1 MELHPIM
8 EAARDLQPL
17 IGQHVE
23 EGEQRARLA
32 PEVVAAVGEAGLFRL
47 FAPREAGG
55 LEVSLP
61 VALAVTEI
69 IGAADAAV
77 GWYMINSMRPSLA
90 TAYVPEP
97 ERAEL
102 YAEPDRN
109 FGNSP
114 LPGGKAIPV
123 EGGYLVSGQWP
134 MVTGC
139 EDAKWCG
146 LGGMVIEGDGPRQ
159 VNGRPDIRYLFIPTA
174 DLDIEPTWQDAAAMR
189 GTGSNAASVK
199 DVFVPEALAIGGSTP
214 LLIDRPVFRQP
225 PALLFFPIGVAIAFG
240 VLDNALEREMD
251 DLGSKVSSF
260 TGQSLRD
267 QAPIQEMIANSDA
280 ALRAARAGHVE
291 AMTAVWDAAQTGEEV
306 PLRLRAQVYA
316 SSYYA
321 IDVIRDT
328 ISQLYARGTR
338 AAFMQG
344 HPVERALR
352 NLHAI
357 GFGLEAGRMF
367 QHSAGRVL
375 MGGEPLV
382 PAF

>member
-1 MELHPIM
+1 MELHSII
-8 EAARDLQPL
+8 ETARDLQPL
-17 IGQHVE
+17 IAKHVE
-23 EGEQRARLA
+23 EGERRARLV
-32 PEVVAAVGEAGLFRL
+32 PEVVAAAGEAGLFRL
-47 FAPREAGG
+47 FAPREVGG

-61 VALAVTEI
+61 VALAATEI
-69 IGAADAAV
+69 IGAADSAV

-90 TAYVPEP
+90 TARVPEA

-114 LPGGKAIPV
+114 LPGGKATPV
-123 EGGYLVSGQWP
+123 EGGYRVSGQWP

-139 EDAKWCG
+139 EDSSWCG
-146 LGGMVIEGDGPRQ
+146 LGGIVMEGDSPRLM
-159 VNGRPDIRYLFIPTA
+159 NGSPDMRYLFIPTA
-174 DLDIEPTWQDAAAMR
+174 ELDIEPTWQDAAAMR
-189 GTGSNAASVK
+189 GTGSNAASVQ
-199 DVFVPEALAIGGSTP
+199 DVFVPEALAIGASTP

-225 PALLFFPIGVAIAFG
+225 PALLFFPIGVSIAFG
-240 VLDNALEREMD
+240 VLENALEREIN

-267 QAPIQEMIANSDA
+267 QAPTQEMIANSDA

-306 PLRLRAQVYA
+306 PLRLRAQVYG

-321 IDVIRDT
+321 IDVMRDT
-328 ISQLYARGTR
+328 ISRLYARGTR
-338 AAFMQG
+338 AAFIQG

-382 PAF
+382 PTF

>member
-1 MELHPIM
+1 MELHPIIDT
-8 EAARDLQPL
+8 ARDLQPL
-17 IGQHVE
+17 FSQYLE
-23 EGEQRARLA
+23 EGERRARLA
-32 PEVVAAVGEAGLFRL
+32 PEVVSAAGEAGLFRL

-61 VALAVTEI
+61 VALAAVEI
-69 IGAADAAV
+69 VGAADPAV

-90 TAYVPEP
+90 TAHVPEA

-102 YAEPDRN
+102 YAEPNRN

-114 LPGGKAIPV
+114 LPGGKATPV
-123 EGGYLVSGQWP
+123 EGGYRVSGQWP
-134 MVTGC
+134 LVTGC

-146 LGGMVIEGDGPRQ
+146 LGGIVMEGDAPRQ
-159 VNGRPDIRYLFIPTA
+159 VNGRPDMRYLFIPTA
-174 DLDIEPTWQDAAAMR
+174 DLDIEPTWQDSAAMR
-189 GTGSNAASVK
+189 GTGSNAASVRE
-199 DVFVPEALAIGGSTP
+199 VFVPEALAIGASTP

-225 PALLFFPIGVAIAFG
+225 PALLFFPIGVGIAFG
-240 VLDNALEREMD
+240 VLENALQTAMTE
-251 DLGSKVSSF
+251 LGTKVSSF
-260 TGQSLRD
+260 TGQSMRD
-267 QAPIQEMIANSDA
+267 QTPIQELIANSDG
-280 ALRAARAGHVE
+280 ALRAARAGLVE
-291 AMTAVWDAAQTGEEV
+291 AMGAVWEAAQSGEEV
-306 PLRLRAQVYA
+306 PLRLRAEVYA

-321 IDVIRDT
+321 IDTIRDT
-328 ISQLYARGTR
+328 ISRLYSRGTR
-338 AAFMQG
+338 AAFQQG

-382 PAF
+382 PVF

>member
-1 MELHPIM
+1 MESHPIIDT
-8 EAARDLQPL
+8 ARDLQPL
-17 IGQHVE
+17 ISQYLE
-23 EGEQRARLA
+23 EGERRARLA
-32 PEVVAAVGEAGLFRL
+32 PEVVSAVGQAGLFRL
-47 FAPREAGG
+47 FAPREVGG

-61 VALAVTEI
+61 VALAAVEVV
-69 IGAADAAV
+69 GAADPAV

-90 TAYVPEP
+90 TAHVPEA

-102 YAEPDRN
+102 FAEPDRN

-114 LPGGKAIPV
+114 LPGGKATPV
-123 EGGYLVSGQWP
+123 EGGYLITGQWP
-134 MVTGC
+134 LVTGC
-139 EDAKWCG
+139 EDANWCG
-146 LGGMVIEGDGPRQ
+146 LGGMVMAGDGPRQ
-159 VNGRPDIRYLFIPTA
+159 VNGRPDIRYFFIPTA
-174 DLDIEPTWQDAAAMR
+174 DLDIEPTWQDSAAMR
-189 GTGSNAASVK
+189 GTGSNAARVRE
-199 DVFVPEALAIGGSTP
+199 VFVPEALAIGASTP

-225 PALLFFPIGVAIAFG
+225 PSLLFFPIGVGIAFG
-240 VLDNALEREMD
+240 ALESALQRAVD

-260 TGQSLRD
+260 SGQSLRD
-267 QAPIQEMIANSDA
+267 QAPIQELIANSDA

-291 AMTAVWDAAQTGEEV
+291 AMGAVWKLAQTGEDV

-328 ISQLYARGTR
+328 ISRLYSRGTR
-338 AAFMQG
+338 AAFQHG

-375 MGGEPLV
+375 MGGEPLSPV
-382 PAF
+382 F

>member
-1 MELHPIM
+1 MEIHPII
-8 EAARDLQPL
+8 ETARDLQPL
-17 IGQHVE
+17 IAKHVE
-23 EGEQRARLA
+23 EGEQRARLV
-32 PEVVAAVGEAGLFRL
+32 PEVVAAAGEAGLFRL
-47 FAPREAGG
+47 FAPREVGG

-61 VALAVTEI
+61 VALAATEI
-69 IGAADAAV
+69 IGAADSAV
-77 GWYMINSMRPSLA
+77 GWYMINSMRPALA
-90 TAYVPEP
+90 TARVPEP

-114 LPGGKAIPV
+114 LPGGRAIPV
-123 EGGYLVSGQWP
+123 EGGYRVSGEWP

-139 EDAKWCG
+139 EDSKWCG
-146 LGGMVIEGDGPRQ
+146 LGGMVMEGDSPRQ
-159 VNGRPDIRYLFIPTA
+159 VNGGPDIRYLFIPTA
-174 DLDIEPTWQDAAAMR
+174 ELDIEPTWQDSAAMR
-189 GTGSNAASVK
+189 GTGSHAASVK

-225 PALLFFPIGVAIAFG
+225 PSLLFFPIGVAIAFG
-240 VLDNALEREMD
+240 VLDNALEREIN

-260 TGQSLRD
+260 SGQSLRD

-280 ALRAARAGHVE
+280 ALRAARAGHIE
-291 AMTAVWDAAQTGEEV
+291 AMTAVWDAAQSGEEV
-306 PLRLRAQVYA
+306 PLRLRAQVYG

-328 ISQLYARGTR
+328 ISRLYARGTR
-338 AAFMQG
+338 AAFLQG

-382 PAF
+382 PTF

>member
-1 MELHPIM
+1 MVLHPII
-8 EAARDLQPL
+8 ETARDLQPL
-17 IGQHVE
+17 IAKHVE
-23 EGEQRARLA
+23 EGERRARLV
-32 PEVVAAVGEAGLFRL
+32 PEVVAAAGEAGLFRL
-47 FAPREAGG
+47 FAPREVGG

-61 VALAVTEI
+61 VALAATEI
-69 IGAADAAV
+69 IGAADSAV

-90 TAYVPEP
+90 TARVPEP
-97 ERAEL
+97 ERAKL

-123 EGGYLVSGQWP
+123 EGGYRVSGEWP

-139 EDAKWCG
+139 EDSKWCG
-146 LGGMVIEGDGPRQ
+146 LGGMVMEGDSPRQ
-159 VNGRPDIRYLFIPTA
+159 VNGGPDIRYLFIPTA
-174 DLDIEPTWQDAAAMR
+174 ELEIEPTWQDSAAMR

-199 DVFVPEALAIGGSTP
+199 DVFVPEALAVGGSTP

-225 PALLFFPIGVAIAFG
+225 PSLLFFPIGVAIAFG
-240 VLDNALEREMD
+240 VLDNALEREIN

-260 TGQSLRD
+260 SGQSLRD

-291 AMTAVWDAAQTGEEV
+291 AMTAVWEAAQSEEEV

-328 ISQLYARGTR
+328 ISRLYARGTR
-338 AAFMQG
+338 AAFLQG

-382 PAF
+382 SAF

>member
-1 MELHPIM
+1 MASHPIID
-8 EAARDLQPL
+8 AARDLQPL
-17 IGQHVE
+17 IAKHVE
-23 EGEQRARLA
+23 EGERRARLV
-32 PEVVAAVGEAGLFRL
+32 PEVVAAAGEAGLFRL

-61 VALAVTEI
+61 VALAATEI
-69 IGAADAAV
+69 IGAADSAV

-90 TAYVPEP
+90 TARVPEP
-97 ERAEL
+97 ERAKL

-123 EGGYLVSGQWP
+123 EGGYRVTGEWP

-139 EDAKWCG
+139 EDSKWCG
-146 LGGMVIEGDGPRQ
+146 LGGMVMEGDSPRQ
-159 VNGRPDIRYLFIPTA
+159 VNGGPDIRYLFIPTA
-174 DLDIEPTWQDAAAMR
+174 ELEIEPTWQDSAAMR
-189 GTGSNAASVK
+189 GTGSHAASVK

-225 PALLFFPIGVAIAFG
+225 PALLFFPIGVSIAFG
-240 VLDNALEREMD
+240 VLENALEREIN

-267 QAPIQEMIANSDA
+267 QAPTQELIANSDA

-291 AMTAVWDAAQTGEEV
+291 AMTAVWAAAQTGEEV

-328 ISQLYARGTR
+328 ISRLYARGTR
-338 AAFMQG
+338 AAFLQG

-382 PAF
+382 PTF

>member
-1 MELHPIM
+1 MELHPII
-8 EAARDLQPL
+8 ETARDLQPL
-17 IGQHVE
+17 ISQHLE
-23 EGEQRARLA
+23 EGERRARLA

-47 FAPREAGG
+47 FAPREVGG

-69 IGAADAAV
+69 VGAADAAV
-77 GWYMINSMRPSLA
+77 GWYMINSARPSLA
-90 TAYVPEP
+90 TAHVPEP

-102 YAEPDRN
+102 YAEPNRN

-114 LPGGKAIPV
+114 LPGGKAVPV
-123 EGGYLVSGQWP
+123 EGGYRVSGQWP
-134 MVTGC
+134 LVTGC

-146 LGGMVIEGDGPRQ
+146 LGGIVMAGDAPRQ
-159 VNGRPDIRYLFIPTA
+159 VNGRPDIRYFFIPTA
-174 DLDIEPTWQDAAAMR
+174 ELDIEPTWQDSAAMR
-189 GTGSNAASVK
+189 GTGSNAASVQE
-199 DVFVPEALAIGGSTP
+199 VFVPEALAIGASTP

-225 PALLFFPIGVAIAFG
+225 PSLLFFPIGVAIAFG
-240 VLDNALEREMD
+240 VLENALEREVD

-260 TGQSLRD
+260 SGQSMRD
-267 QAPIQEMIANSDA
+267 QAPIQELIANSDA

-291 AMTAVWDAAQTGEEV
+291 AMTAVWDVAQTGEEV

-321 IDVIRDT
+321 VDVIRDT
-328 ISQLYARGTR
+328 ISRLYARGTR
-338 AAFMQG
+338 AAFQQG

-382 PAF
+382 PVF

>member
-1 MELHPIM
+1 MELHPII
-8 EAARDLQPL
+8 ETARNLQPL
-17 IGQHVE
+17 ISKHVE
-23 EGEQRARLA
+23 EGERRARLA
-32 PEVVAAVGEAGLFRL
+32 SEVVAAAGKAGLFRL

-61 VALAVTEI
+61 TALAATEI
-69 IGAADAAV
+69 IGAADSAV

-114 LPGGKAIPV
+114 LPGGKATPV

-139 EDAKWCG
+139 EDARWCG
-146 LGGMVIEGDGPRQ
+146 LGGMVMDGGSPRQ

-174 DLDIEPTWQDAAAMR
+174 ELDIEPTWQDAAAMR

-199 DVFVPEALAIGGSTP
+199 DVFVPEALAIGASTP

-240 VLDNALEREMD
+240 VLDNALEREID
-251 DLGSKVSSF
+251 DLGSKMSSF

-291 AMTAVWDAAQTGEEV
+291 AMTAVWDVAQTGGEV
-306 PLRLRAQVYA
+306 PLRLRAQVYG

-328 ISQLYARGTR
+328 ISRLYARGTR
-338 AAFMQG
+338 AAFQQG

-375 MGGEPLV
+375 MGENL
-382 PAF
+382 

>member
-1 MELHPIM
+1 MELHPII
-8 EAARDLQPL
+8 ETARDLQPL
-17 IGQHVE
+17 IDKHVE
-23 EGEQRARLA
+23 EGERRARLA
-32 PEVVAAVGEAGLFRL
+32 PEVVAAAGEAGLFRL
-47 FAPREAGG
+47 FAPREVGG

-90 TAYVPEP
+90 TAHVPEP

-123 EGGYLVSGQWP
+123 EGGYRVSGQWP
-134 MVTGC
+134 LVTGC

-146 LGGMVIEGDGPRQ
+146 LGGMVMAGDSPRQ

-174 DLDIEPTWQDAAAMR
+174 DLDIEPTWQNAAAMR

-199 DVFVPEALAIGGSTP
+199 DVFVPEALAIGASTP

-225 PALLFFPIGVAIAFG
+225 PSLLFFPIGVAIAFG
-240 VLDNALEREMD
+240 VLDNALEREIN

-260 TGQSLRD
+260 SGQSLRD

-291 AMTAVWDAAQTGEEV
+291 AMTAVWDVAQTGEEV

-328 ISQLYARGTR
+328 ISRLYARGTR
-338 AAFMQG
+338 AAFQQG

-382 PAF
+382 PVF

>member
-1 MELHPIM
+1 MDLDPIITT
-8 EAARDLQPL
+8 AQDLQPL
-17 IGQHVE
+17 IREHQE
-23 EGEQRARLA
+23 EGERRAQLT
-32 PEVVAAVGEAGLFRL
+32 PEVVSAVGKEGLFRL
-47 FAPREAGG
+47 FAPREVGG

-61 VALAVTEI
+61 VALAAVEV
-69 IGAADAAV
+69 IGAADPAV
-77 GWYMINSMRPSLA
+77 GWYMINSMRPCLA
-90 TAYVPEP
+90 AAFLPEP

-102 YAEPDRN
+102 FSDLDQN

-114 LPGGKAIPV
+114 VPGGKAIAV
-123 EGGYLVSGQWP
+123 EGGYRVSGEWP
-134 MVTGC
+134 LVTGC
-139 EDAKWCG
+139 EHAKWCG
-146 LGGMVIEGDGPRQ
+146 LGGMVMEGDSPRQ
-159 VNGRPDIRYLFIPTA
+159 LNGRPDIRYFFIPTA
-174 DLDIEPTWQDAAAMR
+174 ALDIEPTWQDAAAMR
-189 GTGSNAASVK
+189 GTGSNAASVRE
-199 DVFVPEALAIGGSTP
+199 VFVPEALAIGSTTP

-225 PALLFFPIGVAIAFG
+225 PSLLFFPIGAGIAFG
-240 VLDNALEREMD
+240 VLENALQTAVD

-260 TGQSLRD
+260 SGQAMRD
-267 QAPIQEMIANSDA
+267 QAPIQELIANSDA

-291 AMTAVWDAAQTGEEV
+291 AMAAVWDIAQSGEEV

-328 ISQLYARGTR
+328 ISRLYARGTR
-338 AAFMQG
+338 AAFQQG

-375 MGGEPLV
+375 MGGEPLTPV
-382 PAF
+382 F

>member
-1 MELHPIM
+1 MESHPIIDT
-8 EAARDLQPL
+8 ARDLQAL
-17 IGQHVE
+17 ISEHLE
-23 EGEQRARLA
+23 EGERRARLA
-32 PEVVAAVGEAGLFRL
+32 PEVVSAAGEAGLFRL

-61 VALAVTEI
+61 VALTVVEI
-69 IGAADAAV
+69 VGAADPAV

-90 TAYVPEP
+90 TAHVPEA

-102 YAEPDRN
+102 FAQPDRN

-114 LPGGKAIPV
+114 LPGGKATPV
-123 EGGYLVSGQWP
+123 EGGYLVTGQWP
-134 MVTGC
+134 LVTGC
-139 EDAKWCG
+139 EDAVWCG
-146 LGGMVIEGDGPRQ
+146 LGGMVMEGDGPRQ
-159 VNGRPDIRYLFIPTA
+159 VNGRPDIRYFFIPTA
-174 DLDIEPTWQDAAAMR
+174 DLNIEPTWQDSAAMR
-189 GTGSNAASVK
+189 GTGSNAANVQG
-199 DVFVPEALAIGGSTP
+199 VFVPEALAIGASTP

-225 PALLFFPIGVAIAFG
+225 PSLLFFPIGVGIAFG
-240 VLDNALEREMD
+240 VLESALQRAID
-251 DLGSKVSSF
+251 DLGGKVSSF
-260 TGQSLRD
+260 SGQSLRD
-267 QAPIQEMIANSDA
+267 QAPIQELIANSDA

-291 AMTAVWDAAQTGEEV
+291 AMAAVWDAAQTGEEV
-306 PLRLRAQVYA
+306 PLRLRARVYA

-328 ISQLYARGTR
+328 ISRLYSRGTR
-338 AAFMQG
+338 AAFHQG

-382 PAF
+382 PVF

>member
-1 MELHPIM
+1 MASHPIID
-8 EAARDLQPL
+8 AARDLQPL
-17 IGQHVE
+17 IAKHVE
-23 EGEQRARLA
+23 EGERRARLV
-32 PEVVAAVGEAGLFRL
+32 PEVVAAAGEAGLFRL

-61 VALAVTEI
+61 VALAATEI
-69 IGAADAAV
+69 IGAADSAV

-90 TAYVPEP
+90 TARVPEP
-97 ERAEL
+97 ERAKL

-123 EGGYLVSGQWP
+123 EGGYRVTGEWP

-139 EDAKWCG
+139 EDSKWCG
-146 LGGMVIEGDGPRQ
+146 LGGMVMEGDSPRQ
-159 VNGRPDIRYLFIPTA
+159 VNGGPDIRYLFIPTA
-174 DLDIEPTWQDAAAMR
+174 ELEIEPTWQDSAAMR
-189 GTGSNAASVK
+189 GTGSHAASVK

-225 PALLFFPIGVAIAFG
+225 PALLFFPIGVSIAFG
-240 VLDNALEREMD
+240 VLENALEREIN

-267 QAPIQEMIANSDA
+267 QAPTQELIANSDA

-328 ISQLYARGTR
+328 ISRLYARGTR
-338 AAFMQG
+338 AAFLQG

-382 PAF
+382 PTF

>member
-1 MELHPIM
+1 MDSHPIM
-8 EAARDLQPL
+8 TTARELQPL
-17 IGQHVE
+17 ILQYLE
-23 EGEQRARLA
+23 EGERCARLA
-32 PEVVAAVGEAGLFRL
+32 PEVVRAVGEAGLFRL
-47 FAPREAGG
+47 FAPREVGG

-69 IGAADAAV
+69 VGAADAAV
-77 GWYMINSMRPSLA
+77 GWYMINSMRPCLA
-90 TAYVPEP
+90 TAHVPEP
-97 ERAEL
+97 MRSEL
-102 YAEPDRN
+102 FAEPDRN

-114 LPGGKAIPV
+114 LPGGKAVPV
-123 EGGYLVSGQWP
+123 KGGYRVSGAWP
-134 MVTGC
+134 LVTGC
-139 EDAKWCG
+139 EDALWCG
-146 LGGMVIEGDGPRQ
+146 LGGMVMDGDGPRQ
-159 VNGRPDIRYLFIPTA
+159 VNGRPDIRYFFIPTA
-174 DLDIEPTWQDAAAMR
+174 ELDIEPTWKDAAAMR
-189 GTGSNAASVK
+189 GTGSNAASVRE
-199 DVFVPEALAIGGSTP
+199 VFVPEALAIGAATP

-240 VLDNALEREMD
+240 VLESALQREME
-251 DLGSKVSSF
+251 DLGAKSSSF
-260 TGQSLRD
+260 TGQTLRD
-267 QAPIQEMIANSDA
+267 QAPIQELIANSDA

-291 AMTAVWDAAQTGEEV
+291 AMTAVWEVARTGAEA

-321 IDVIRDT
+321 VDVIRDT
-328 ISQLYARGTR
+328 ISRLYARGTR
-338 AAFMQG
+338 AAFQQG

-382 PAF
+382 PVF